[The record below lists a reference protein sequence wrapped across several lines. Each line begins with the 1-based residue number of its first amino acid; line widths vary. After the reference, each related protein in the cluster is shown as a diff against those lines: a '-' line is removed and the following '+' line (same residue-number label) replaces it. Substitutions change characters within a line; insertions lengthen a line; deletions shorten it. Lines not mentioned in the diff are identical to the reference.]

1 MKNIWI
7 LFYFI
12 SVTCFA
18 QNDEW
23 QTAPNDYEFSMS
35 ITSVVLDQYYEYFA
49 EVIEI
54 GVFDSNQICVGVG
67 FTETYYPPIEAN
79 LGFVTVFGNSFQ
91 ETYTIKVKIGNVIYN
106 AGNLSFIANDIL
118 GSFITPFI
126 ISPIYLGCTNQMA
139 LNYNPEA
146 TIDDESCE
154 FTNEGCTDI
163 DAFNYDTDAN
173 TDDGSCIPKVLGCYN
188 SNFIEY
194 NENANDGDQEDY
206 CLSEIIYGCLNEFYV
221 EYNSLANIEDGTC
234 LYSWQELSNQ
244 LQSDLNAIVPED
256 GISQADV
263 DAAYLAGVASVI
275 TQEYEEISINMPLG
289 WSFFGC
295 FLNEQTNLID
305 ATYCITDKIILIKNY
320 LGAVYIPE
328 FNFNGIG
335 DLTPGIGYQ
344 VKLNQPVTEFN
355 FCN

>member
-1 MKNIWI
+1 MRNIWI
-7 LFYFI
+7 LFFNI
-12 SVTCFA
+12 SAISFA
-18 QNDEW
+18 QNVEW

-35 ITSVVLDQYYEYFA
+35 LTSVVLNQESEYFT

-67 FTETYYPPIEAN
+67 FTETYYEPMEAN

-106 AGNLSFIANDIL
+106 AGNLSFVANEIL
-118 GSFITPFI
+118 GSFISPFI
-126 ISPIYLGCTNQMA
+126 ISPFFVGCTNQLA

-154 FTNEGCTDI
+154 FTIEGCIDV
-163 DAFNYDTDAN
+163 DAFNFDPEAN
-173 TDDGSCIPKVLGCYN
+173 TNDGSCIPKVLGCYS

-194 NENANDGDQEDY
+194 NENANDGNQEDY
-206 CLSEIIYGCLNEFYV
+206 CLSAIIYGCINEYYV
-221 EYNSLANIEDGTC
+221 EYNSLANIDDGTC

-256 GISQADV
+256 GISQEDV
-263 DAAYLAGVASVI
+263 EAAYLAGIASVN
-275 TQEYEEISINMPLG
+275 TQEYDEIAINLPLG

-295 FLNEQTNLID
+295 FLNDETDLID
-305 ATYCITDKIILIKNY
+305 ATYCITDKIIIIKDY
-320 LGAVYIPE
+320 LGAAYIPE

-335 DLTPGIGYQ
+335 ALTPGIGYQ
-344 VKLNQPVTEFN
+344 VKLNQSVTEFN